1 VVHSTVDLTQQL
13 LSHLSDKVEVP
24 QLQFK
29 TQLAVEVAEVDGTA
43 AALLQMVAVQV
54 VAVQAT

>member
-43 AALLQMVAVQV
+43 VALLQMVAVRV
-54 VAVQAT
+54 VAVRAT